1 MSSPNVVTPRQVT
14 IVSSGVC
21 EPFFHIVTR
30 TLYPAP
36 TPPDEMSRRISQSP
50 AGIVFPDVSSTY
62 QHAVSVGFRVN
73 VCICPDPCVLLATLL
88 YVQNV
93 SDPKDVLWKKN
104 LPSPERSNTTGSPIE
119 RVAKASAIPVVQPV
133 TTLR

>member
-1 MSSPNVVTPRQVT
+1 MSSPNVVTPTQVT

-21 EPFFHIVTR
+21 ETLFHIVTR

-50 AGIVFPDVSSTY
+50 AGIVFSDVSSTY

-73 VCICPDPCVLLATLL
+73 VCIGPGPFGLLATLL
-88 YVQNV
+88 FVHNV
-93 SDPKDVLWKKN
+93 SDPKGVLWEKKF
-104 LPSPERSNTTGSPIE
+104 PFPEVSKTTGS
-119 RVAKASAIPVVQPV
+119 AI
-133 TTLR
+133 

>member
-1 MSSPNVVTPRQVT
+1 MSSPNVVTPTQVT

-21 EPFFHIVTR
+21 ETLFHIVTR

-50 AGIVFPDVSSTY
+50 AGIGFPNVSSTY
-62 QHAVSVGFRVN
+62 QHAVSVRFRGN
-73 VCICPDPCVLLATLL
+73 GCIRPGPCAPLGTLL

-93 SDPKDVLWKKN
+93 SDPNGALWEKKF
-104 LPSPERSNTTGSPIE
+104 PFPEKSRTTRWPNR
-119 RVAKASAIPVVQPV
+119 RVAK
-133 TTLR
+133 RR

>member
-1 MSSPNVVTPRQVT
+1 MSSPNVVTPTQVT

-21 EPFFHIVTR
+21 ETLFHIVTR

-73 VCICPDPCVLLATLL
+73 VCIGPDPFRLLATLL
-88 YVQNV
+88 YVQ
-93 SDPKDVLWKKN
+93 DVLVPKGRLWEEA
-104 LPSPERSNTTGSPIE
+104 L
-119 RVAKASAIPVVQPV
+119 PV
-133 TTLR
+133 T